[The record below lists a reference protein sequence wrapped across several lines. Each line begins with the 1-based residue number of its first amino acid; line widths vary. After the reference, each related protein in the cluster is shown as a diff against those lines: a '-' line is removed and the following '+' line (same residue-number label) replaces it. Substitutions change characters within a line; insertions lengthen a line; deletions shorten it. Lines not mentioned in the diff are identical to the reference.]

1 MRSKALGVALALA
14 LVSSACVSGGE
25 TVQGDLAAA
34 IAAASPGAVLTLGSE
49 RYAGPLVVDKPLT
62 IIGAAGSVIVGEDA
76 GPVITVIDTRDVTIR
91 DIAIEGGRSGVL
103 VVRSEG
109 VTLDGVRVAQ
119 ALWHG
124 IVAQDSSIEVI
135 DCHVSG
141 LRAPQPQGVE
151 IINSDSRPPSLVSGC
166 RIEGPVFEGI
176 VSHVSHV
183 TFENNEVVGSMAR
196 GVVITE
202 MSDGLMEGNRVS
214 AAQGNAYFCGDM
226 SICSIVDNRVDGVSA
241 GEDHR
246 SAGGHGVVIHY
257 HSSAFV
263 DGLIAAGVDGDL
275 VLLMLDSRLLDEAP
289 PAP

>member
-1 MRSKALGVALALA
+1 MRSKALGVTLTLAF
-14 LVSSACVSGGE
+14 VSSACVSGGE

-34 IAAASPGAVLTLGSE
+34 IAAASPGDVLTLGSE
-49 RYAGPLVVDKPLT
+49 RYAGPVVVDKPLT
-62 IIGAAGSVIVGEDA
+62 IIGTEGSVIVGGDDS
-76 GPVITVIDTRDVTIR
+76 PVITIIDTKDVTIR
-91 DIAIEGGRSGVL
+91 DVAIEGGRSGVL
-103 VVRSEG
+103 VVRSVG
-109 VTLDGVRVAQ
+109 VTLAGISVEQ

-124 IVAQDSSIEVI
+124 IVAQDASVEVTN
-135 DCHVSG
+135 CFVSG

-151 IINSDSRPPSLVSGC
+151 IINSDSRPPSLVRGC

-202 MSDGLMEGNRVS
+202 MSDGLMTGNRVS
-214 AAQGNAYFCGDM
+214 SAEGNAYFCGDM
-226 SICSIVDNRVDGVSA
+226 SICSIVDNRADGISV

-246 SAGGHGVVIHY
+246 SAGGHGVVVHF

-263 DGLIAAGVDGDL
+263 DGLVAEGIDGDL
-275 VLLMLDSRLLDEAP
+275 VLLMLDSHLLDEP
-289 PAP
+289 PTLP

>member
-1 MRSKALGVALALA
+1 MRSRALCVALALA
-14 LVSSACVSGGE
+14 IVSPACISGGE

-34 IAAASPGAVLTLGSE
+34 IAAAEPGAVLTLGSE
-49 RYAGPLVVDKPLT
+49 RYAGPVVINKPLT

-76 GPVITVIDTRDVTIR
+76 RPAITITDTRDVTIR
-91 DIAIEGGRSGVL
+91 DVAIEGGRSGVL
-103 VVRSEG
+103 VVRSVG
-109 VTLDGVRVAQ
+109 VTLAGISVEQ

-124 IVAQDSSIEVI
+124 IVAQDSSVEVTN
-135 DCHVSG
+135 CFVAG

-151 IINSDSRPPSLVSGC
+151 IINSDRRPPSLVSGC

-176 VSHVSHV
+176 VSHVSRV

-202 MSDGLMEGNRVS
+202 MSYGLMEGNRVS
-214 AAQGNAYFCGDM
+214 DAQGNAYFCGDM

-246 SAGGHGVVIHY
+246 SAQGHAVVVHY

-263 DGLIAAGVDGDL
+263 DGLTAEGVDGDL
-275 VLLMLDSRLLDEAP
+275 VLLMLDSYLLDEPP